1 MYHTLL
7 AFLQMLVIRY
17 SDIPFRTCEGRQI
30 RHIACI
36 VLVLHYNSTSKF
48 QNHSDLYFGKK
59 CNSHSYKNIH
69 LIHNQL
75 VFKCRLTFL
84 FIFIFIKCLVLQF
97 TFFRKLLD
105 SSLPRPELTKWYW
118 KKVISMSFVLYQCNW
133 QTWWTGQS
141 KVMFVDITFWV
152 HIQPH

>member
-1 MYHTLL
+1 MYPTLL
-7 AFLQMLVIRY
+7 AFLQMLVTWY
-17 SDIPFRTCEGRQI
+17 PDIPFRTCEGRQI
-30 RHIACI
+30 WHIARI
-36 VLVLHYNSTSKF
+36 VLVLHYNSTNKF
-48 QNHSDLYFGKK
+48 QNHFGLYFGKK

-97 TFFRKLLD
+97 KFFRKLLD
-105 SSLPRPELTKWYW
+105 SSLPHTELTRWYYW
-118 KKVISMSFVLYQCNW
+118 KNVISTSSVLYQCNW

-141 KVMFVDITFWV
+141 KVMFADTTF
-152 HIQPH
+152 